1 MEKLIIAGREFNSRL
16 FLGTGKFN
24 SNEIMEQSI
33 LASGTEMVTVAMKRI
48 ELDNEEDDMLK
59 HIRHPHIQLLPNTSG
74 VRTAEEAVFAA
85 QMAREAFG
93 TNWLKLEIHPDPRY
107 LLPDSTE
114 TLKATEELVKLDD
127 KDFLRLHVIRC
138 NVGMFPISRIQ
149 GNFPVIPQHE
159 IRALRNGKGFIFF
172 STIRFD
178 SVIQISRFIQR
189 FPIDVYFSSDKR
201 NRLPRKSDHTFDH
214 GFIFI
219 FLIKHDNIAALW
231 FFFLIC
237 MTVSD
242 EPVMNHQCRFHTLRW
257 HPPDHQKTTEC
268 DNNGKKNCYVNHP
281 PHDIFSFLFCLF
293 VHRFLPVCFSFGINH
308 IIPEAKMYKFF

>member
-114 TLKATEELVKLDD
+114 TLKATEELVKL
-127 KDFLRLHVIRC
+127 
-138 NVGMFPISRIQ
+138 
-149 GNFPVIPQHE
+149 
-159 IRALRNGKGFIFF
+159 GFIVLARQ
-172 STIRFD
+172 TPRFANVWKKPEPLP
-178 SVIQISRFIQR
+178 SCHWV
-189 FPIDVYFSSDKR
+189 
-201 NRLPRKSDHTFDH
+201 RLSAR
-214 GFIFI
+214 
-219 FLIKHDNIAALW
+219 IKDYR
-231 FFFLIC
+231 
-237 MTVSD
+237 
-242 EPVMNHQCRFHTLRW
+242 PVT
-257 HPPDHQKTTEC
+257 
-268 DNNGKKNCYVNHP
+268 
-281 PHDIFSFLFCLF
+281 
-293 VHRFLPVCFSFGINH
+293 SFGLLSSRQT
-308 IIPEAKMYKFF
+308 FRWW

>member
-114 TLKATEELVKLDD
+114 TLKATEGFHSPSLLPGRPHA
-127 KDFLRLHVIRC
+127 LQTSGR
-138 NVGMFPISRIQ
+138 SRSRYRHAT
-149 GNFPVIPQHE
+149 GCAYRHE
-159 IRALRNGKGFIFF
+159 
-172 STIRFD
+172 
-178 SVIQISRFIQR
+178 
-189 FPIDVYFSSDKR
+189 
-201 NRLPRKSDHTFDH
+201 
-214 GFIFI
+214 
-219 FLIKHDNIAALW
+219 
-231 FFFLIC
+231 
-237 MTVSD
+237 
-242 EPVMNHQCRFHTLRW
+242 
-257 HPPDHQKTTEC
+257 
-268 DNNGKKNCYVNHP
+268 
-281 PHDIFSFLFCLF
+281 
-293 VHRFLPVCFSFGINH
+293 
-308 IIPEAKMYKFF
+308 